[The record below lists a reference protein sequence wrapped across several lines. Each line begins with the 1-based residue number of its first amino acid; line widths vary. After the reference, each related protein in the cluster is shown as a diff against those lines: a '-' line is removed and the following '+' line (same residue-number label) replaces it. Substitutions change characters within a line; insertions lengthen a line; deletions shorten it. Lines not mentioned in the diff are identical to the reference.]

1 MKDINSHFMETSNW
15 NELMFVQCWFVVTM
29 HLIISKRLPRI
40 WIQVQA
46 SDLTDPLI
54 SYGPKKHGKWDFVQ
68 EKAWGNFIIVVR
80 WTANTKPVTIYDMSR
95 TYYSQYSSNVS
106 FWICQFGIV
115 LTFYAWGKNSE
126 VFYSLV
132 FRPDET
138 YRMYISR

>member
-106 FWICQFGIV
+106 FWICQLYSPFMREEKILKFFTRLFFGPMRHIGCI
-115 LTFYAWGKNSE
+115 FRGK
-126 VFYSLV
+126 
-132 FRPDET
+132 
-138 YRMYISR
+138 